1 MITLNE
7 VNLLISEI
15 FKIPIEEIK
24 GDLGPENI
32 SEWDSLGQMTMIT
45 ALEQQ
50 LQIEL
55 EVDEIFSILCIDDI
69 YKVLDHRNLLKK
81 AKHEQ

>member
-7 VNLLISEI
+7 VNLIISET
-15 FKIPIEEIK
+15 FKISAQDIK

-32 SEWDSLGQMTMIT
+32 QEWDSLGQMTLVSAI
-45 ALEQQ
+45 EEQ

-55 EVDEIFSILCIDDI
+55 EVEEIFSILCIDDI
-69 YKVLDHRNLLKK
+69 YRVLEDRNLL
-81 AKHEQ
+81 EN